1 LNTFRKA
8 GNGLGVALFGV
19 LITDATVAGIQD
31 ASCCLGFCSPLA
43 SGIVVTGIQDNSD
56 EDKKWLDRPSSR
68 PLRMK

>member
-1 LNTFRKA
+1 VVCVANHSDDRLLNTFRKA

-43 SGIVVTGIQDNSD
+43 FGNCGHWNS
-56 EDKKWLDRPSSR
+56 R
-68 PLRMK
+68 